1 MSERS
6 FILKSFITLEGN
18 GHDLEGV
25 MIDTHSATMC
35 SCNQSAWVLLR
46 ALKNQSTPSDL
57 AKHLVSTFDINAGDA
72 RKDAMAFIHQLSSMD
87 LVDEKK

>member
-6 FILKSFITLEGN
+6 FILKPFINLEGN

-46 ALKNQSTPSDL
+46 ALKKQSTPSDL
-57 AKHLVSTFDINAGDA
+57 ARHLIIEFDIDKQDA
-72 RKDAMAFIHQLSSMD
+72 RKDAMAFIHQLASMD

>member
-6 FILKSFITLEGN
+6 FMLKPFVNLEGN
-18 GHDLEGV
+18 GQDLEGV

-46 ALKNQSTPSDL
+46 TLKSQSTLLEL
-57 AKHLVSTFDINAGDA
+57 AQQLITEFDIDEQDA
-72 RKDAMAFIHQLSSMD
+72 QKDVMTFVQQLASMD
-87 LVDEKK
+87 LVDEKR

>member
-1 MSERS
+1 MRERF
-6 FILKSFITLEGN
+6 FILKPFINLEGN
-18 GHDLEGV
+18 GLDLEGV

-46 ALKNQSTPSDL
+46 ALRSKSSLSELTQ
-57 AKHLVSTFDINAGDA
+57 HLVAEFDIDKQDA
-72 RKDAMAFIHQLSSMD
+72 RKDVMTFVHQLASMD